1 MTTYIVVTDAARA
14 RVFARDAGVLNEI
27 EDLAHPESRE
37 HTGDLRTG
45 GKGEAGGGGGPN
57 LRQTGNDDATSE
69 KHAMFFAKEVADY
82 LKNARSQGKA
92 DSFVIVAAPKFL
104 GQLRDKM
111 DSNTRDMVIKELDKD
126 LSKASKEQIA
136 EALGYA

>member
-14 RVFARDAGVLNEI
+14 RVFARAAGVLNEI

-45 GKGEAGGGGGPN
+45 GKGEAGSGPN
-57 LRQTGNDDATSE
+57 LHQTGNEDATAD

-92 DSFVIVAAPKFL
+92 DSFMIIAAPKFL
-104 GQLRDKM
+104 GQLREKM

-136 EALGYA
+136 KALGYH